1 MTPGEYAKRLGLT
14 LDPMRDAARRYALPW
29 QPGNRLVPVAA
40 MDAAWSR
47 LYRQGKVKTPSPLDK
62 PGDRDED
69 ADGSEL
75 EAAKLRRAVADAGIA
90 EEKLAKLRGELV
102 PVAEVTATWTR
113 ITHALNGALDS
124 LPAKLAAELPGDPR
138 ENLRIAR
145 DVVIALRA
153 GLSEQIEAEAAEAE
167 AEAAASGESDD
178 EAEVAPRAP
187 APAKRKSRAR

>member
-75 EAAKLRRAVADAGIA
+75 EAAKLRRAIADAGIA
-90 EEKLAKLRGELV
+90 EQKLAKLCGELV

-138 ENLRIAR
+138 ETLRIAR
-145 DVVIALRA
+145 DVVNALRA

-167 AEAAASGESDD
+167 AEAAAANGESDD
-178 EAEVAPRAP
+178 ETEVPP
-187 APAKRKSRAR
+187 PPTKRKSRAR